1 MKLVDMI
8 DLGSIDSNIVQVQV
22 LPIVILNFENGFS
35 FEFSNKNFTRRQQA
49 ARAGNKF
56 KFKNCRISP

>member
-1 MKLVDMI
+1 
-8 DLGSIDSNIVQVQV
+8 
-22 LPIVILNFENGFS
+22 LNFENGFS
-35 FEFSNKNFTRRQQA
+35 FEFSNKNPTRRQQV